1 MNLLFPRT
9 IPPPHPPLTE
19 GDPGIRQYLL
29 SRPGQPIVI
38 VKFSGWGTLLGLF
51 PFFGQLRHAYPDNP
65 VVLVTGSENRPMMT
79 HFSPVDAVVY
89 PRGHQKL
96 PIFESLRV
104 ALKLRLL
111 RPALLINL
119 QMFTRK
125 KLSFL
130 LSQFSGSPIRMG
142 FVDQKT
148 GMGISGLT
156 HPFFHNRQLP
166 PSQAIDQVAHLL
178 GIRTGDTLPALEPP
192 GKETKKRVCSL
203 LGKSLSPGG
212 KTIVMNPNASGQSHE
227 RRWPTASYAETAR
240 KLLDRH
246 PNTRIVLIGL
256 ERDQPLAQSILGQ
269 LPVRHSGRIIN
280 LAGKL
285 SFSELHALL
294 GTCDGYLG
302 NDSGPLH
309 LALLSGTPSVGLFGP
324 THPDL
329 VLPSGYF
336 PRSLILYEPHYC
348 SPCLHHAAQLPCGG
362 DNICMQSLSPSAV
375 VNAME
380 YVAWNLGEKPRL
392 RHIWTKTEKEVRA
405 LHAESPLALY
415 HKREKEG

>member
-1 MNLLFPRT
+1 
-9 IPPPHPPLTE
+9 
-19 GDPGIRQYLL
+19 
-29 SRPGQPIVI
+29 
-38 VKFSGWGTLLGLF
+38 
-51 PFFGQLRHAYPDNP
+51 
-65 VVLVTGSENRPMMT
+65 MMT

-119 QMFTRK
+119 QMFTQK

-166 PSQAIDQVAHLL
+166 PSLAIDQVAHLL
-178 GIRTGDTLPALEPP
+178 GIRTGDTLPSLEPP

-203 LGKSLSPGG
+203 LGKFISPGG

>member
-9 IPPPHPPLTE
+9 IPSDLPLME

-51 PFFGQLRHAYPDNP
+51 PFFRQLRHAYPDNP

-79 HFSPVDAVVY
+79 HFSPVDTVVY

-96 PIFESLRV
+96 PIFDSLRV
-104 ALKLRLL
+104 ALKIRLL
-111 RPALLINL
+111 HPALLVDL
-119 QMFTRK
+119 QMYTRK

-130 LSQFSGSPIRMG
+130 LSQFSGSPFRMG
-142 FVDQKT
+142 FVDHRT
-148 GMGISGLT
+148 GLGISGLT
-156 HPFFHNRQLP
+156 HPFFHNRHLP
-166 PSQAIDQVAHLL
+166 PSHAIDQIAHVL
-178 GIRTGDTLPALEPP
+178 GIRTGDSAPVLDPP
-192 GKETKKRVCSL
+192 RKDTRNRLGSL
-203 LGKSLSPGG
+203 LGDFLSPGV

-227 RRWPTASYAETAR
+227 RRWPTASYAETAK

-246 PNTRIVLIGL
+246 SNARIVLIGL
-256 ERDQPLAQSILGQ
+256 ERDRPLVQSILDG
-269 LPVRHSGRIIN
+269 LPSRHSSRLIN

-294 GTCDGYLG
+294 ATCDGYLG

-309 LALLSGTPSVGLFGP
+309 LALLCGTPSVGLFGP
-324 THPDL
+324 TRPDL

-336 PRSLILYEPHYC
+336 PHALFLYEPHYC

-375 VNAME
+375 VNALE
-380 YVAWNLGEKPRL
+380 YVAWNLGEKTRL

-405 LHAESPLALY
+405 LHVESPLALY
-415 HKREKEG
+415 RKRGKGG

>member
-1 MNLLFPRT
+1 
-9 IPPPHPPLTE
+9 
-19 GDPGIRQYLL
+19 
-29 SRPGQPIVI
+29 
-38 VKFSGWGTLLGLF
+38 
-51 PFFGQLRHAYPDNP
+51 
-65 VVLVTGSENRPMMT
+65 MMT
-79 HFSPVDAVVY
+79 HFSPVDNVVY

-96 PIFESLRV
+96 TIIDSLRM
-104 ALKLRLL
+104 ALKIRLL

-119 QMFTRK
+119 QMYTRK

-130 LSQFSGSPIRMG
+130 VSKFSGSPFQIG
-142 FVDQKT
+142 FVDHKT
-148 GMGISGLT
+148 GMGVSGLT

-166 PSQAIDQVAHLL
+166 PSQAIEQVAHFL
-178 GIRTGDTLPALEPP
+178 GIRTGDPFPVLDPPREEPRNRL
-192 GKETKKRVCSL
+192 GSL
-203 LGKSLSPGG
+203 LGNFLSPGG

-227 RRWPTASYAETAR
+227 RRWPTASYAETAK

-246 PNTRIVLIGL
+246 SNARIVLIGL
-256 ERDQPLAQSILGQ
+256 ERDQPLVQSILGK
-269 LPVRHSGRIIN
+269 LSSRHSGRLLN

-285 SFSELHALL
+285 SFPELHALL
-294 GTCDGYLG
+294 ATCDGYLG

-324 THPDL
+324 TRPDL

-362 DNICMQSLSPSAV
+362 DNICMQSLSTSAV

-380 YVAWNLGEKPRL
+380 YVAWNLGEKTRL

-405 LHAESPLALY
+405 LHVESPLALY
-415 HKREKEG
+415 RKRGKGG